1 MDIVRLQNFPDGI
14 RDYRTGDVQG
24 RVLGVGVLGH
34 NPWHGI
40 QQLQRGDQ
48 ECDGQEKAFVK

>member
-1 MDIVRLQNFPDGI
+1 MGCAHWCSD
-14 RDYRTGDVQG
+14 RTGDVQG